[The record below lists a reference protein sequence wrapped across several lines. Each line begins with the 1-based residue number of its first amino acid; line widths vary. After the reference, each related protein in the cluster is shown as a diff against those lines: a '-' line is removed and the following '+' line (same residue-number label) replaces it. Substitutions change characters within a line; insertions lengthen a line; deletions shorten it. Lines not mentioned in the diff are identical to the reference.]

1 MMRQRGAVL
10 FLVYS
15 ALFHIGVLGIVD
27 VVLNFYFVSLG
38 NDPETIGLLQSV
50 PRLSGLLLS
59 IPLGLLTDRIGKHRM
74 MMIATVGCALS
85 MWGLLIPTL
94 PMLAL
99 SRFLLGMSYS
109 AQQLVVAPLTLALIA
124 PQMRTR
130 YFSLYNFITMG
141 AMAFGTFI
149 GGRLPSLLV
158 GAGTG
163 VVPPEWTISAETP
176 FAYGA
181 SLFVTGAVALIGLL
195 PLWWIRPER
204 EVPISL
210 GLSAIASRSIP
221 WRTLAYISLPM
232 LTFGFSGGL
241 TFPFYNLF
249 FRTVFGLSDSAV
261 GSVLSIGW
269 ISMALIPLL
278 SPTIEKRVGRVWT
291 LGIAMAAAAVA
302 FVGLGALPRLEISV
316 VLFFFAIGFR
326 NIMQPLF
333 QPLVLESVPSDL
345 HNVTSGMGMILWN
358 IGWFGAAASGGF
370 LQTSIGFGL
379 IMQIVAISVLLT
391 GIVVVAIFRRGAVG
405 LLMQQRMET

>member
-1 MMRQRGAVL
+1 MMRQRSAVL
-10 FLVYS
+10 FLIYS

-85 MWGLLIPTL
+85 MWVLLIPTL

-109 AQQLVVAPLTLALIA
+109 AQQLVVAPLMLTLIA
-124 PQMRTR
+124 PQNRTR
-130 YFSLYNFITMG
+130 YFSLYNLITMI
-141 AMAFGTFI
+141 AMAFGSFI
-149 GGRLPSLLV
+149 GGSLPSLLV
-158 GAGTG
+158 SAGTG
-163 VVPPEWTISAETP
+163 IVPPEWTTSAETP

-181 SLFVTGAVALIGLL
+181 ALFLTGLIALIGLL
-195 PLWWIRPER
+195 PLWWIRPQR
-204 EVPISL
+204 ESAVSISFS
-210 GLSAIASRSIP
+210 GIASRSIP

-249 FRTVFGLSDSAV
+249 FRTVFGLSDAAV
-261 GSVLSIGW
+261 GSILSLGW

-278 SPTIEKRVGRVWT
+278 SSTIEKRIGRIST
-291 LGIAMAAAAVA
+291 LGISMCLAALA

-316 VLFFFAIGFR
+316 LLFLFAIGFR

-333 QPLVLESVPSDL
+333 QPLVLESVTADL

-379 IMQIVAISVLLT
+379 IMQIVAISVLIT
-391 GIVVVAIFRRGAVG
+391 GIMVVAIFRRGAVD
-405 LLMQQRMET
+405 LLMQQRVKT